1 MLKTNVRQEARAM
14 TGEELA
20 HLFENKWGAWRRF
33 ISANPL
39 TGSWIAMAIGLV
51 IGEIAGH
58 LAWPI

>member
-1 MLKTNVRQEARAM
+1 M
-14 TGEELA
+14 TGEELKA
-20 HLFENKWGAWRRF
+20 KFEQEWGAWRRF